1 MDWRQE
7 EALWR
12 YSLIRESADPRLS
25 CGERGALVRSLAAR
39 LHAHPSGELRSVGRS
54 TLDDWIRAYRMGGF
68 AGLAPRQ
75 RASVPRTP
83 RALLEQA
90 ETLRRENPER
100 TAAQIQRIIAT
111 ASGGGAGPSRTT
123 IERHL
128 RRQGLTRAAL
138 TGERQAFGRFE
149 ATRPNERWIADCLH
163 GPMIDGKRAI
173 LFAVLDDHSRAIVGA
188 RFAHAES
195 TVRLEGVLRS
205 AFQARGLCEG
215 LYVDNGAPYA
225 SRQLA
230 KVCAALGIRLTHST
244 PGRPQGRGKIER
256 WFRTLRQEVLVE
268 LDAHDRQLD
277 LSELERVLQ
286 AWIERVYHRRVHG
299 ETKVTP
305 LERFTGFTP
314 RYPTAAELREAFLW
328 SETRLVTKTATVSL
342 LGNRY
347 EVDAALCGRKI
358 ELRFD
363 PYDLEVIEV
372 HYAGRACGRA
382 VPHVIGRHVHP
393 HAEEPDG
400 TPRPVSGI
408 DYLRLI
414 ETEHERDWLSRRI
427 NYHQLHAVDDVG
439 DSDEQHDHDV
449 DEDRDDDDGAAGVTA
464 VVR

>member
-25 CGERGALVRSLAAR
+25 CGARGALVRSLAAR

-54 TLDDWIRAYRMGGF
+54 TLDDWIRAYRTGGF
-68 AGLAPRQ
+68 AALVPRQ

-83 RALLEQA
+83 RALLLQA
-90 ETLRRENPER
+90 ETLRRENPAR
-100 TAAQIQRIIAT
+100 TAAQIQRIIAV
-111 ASGGGAGPSRTT
+111 SNGGAGPSRTT

-138 TGERQAFGRFE
+138 PGERQAFGRFE
-149 ATRPNERWIADCLH
+149 ASGPNERWIADCLH
-163 GPMIDGKRAI
+163 GPMIEGRRAI
-173 LFAVLDDHSRAIVGA
+173 LFAVLDDHSRAVVGA

-256 WFRTLRQEVLVE
+256 FFRTLRGEVLVE

-286 AWIERVYHRRVHG
+286 AWIEQVYHRRVHS
-299 ETKVTP
+299 ETKATP
-305 LERFTGFTP
+305 LERFSGFTP

-347 EVDAALCGRKI
+347 EVDQALVGRKV

-363 PYDLEVIEV
+363 PYDLELIEV
-372 HYAGRACGRA
+372 YYAGRPCGHA

-393 HAEEPDG
+393 HAEEPVD
-400 TPRPVSGI
+400 TSRPVSGI

-427 NYHQLHAVDDVG
+427 NYHQLHAVDDTG
-439 DSDEQHDHDV
+439 DGDGQHDNDV
-449 DEDRDDDDGAAGVTA
+449 NDDRDDDDGAAGVAA

>member
-12 YSLIRESADPRLS
+12 YSLIREPVDARLS

-54 TLDDWIRAYRMGGF
+54 TLDDWIRAYRAGGF
-68 AGLAPRQ
+68 EALAPKQ

-83 RALLEQA
+83 RALLLQA
-90 ETLRRENPER
+90 ETLRRENPAR
-100 TAAQIQRIIAT
+100 TAAQIRRIIA
-111 ASGGGAGPSRTT
+111 AANGGVGPSQSTV
-123 IERHL
+123 ERHL
-128 RRQGLTRAAL
+128 RRVGLTRAAL
-138 TGERQAFGRFE
+138 RGERQVFGRFE
-149 ATRPNERWIADCLH
+149 ASAPNELWIADCLH
-163 GPMIDGKRAI
+163 GPMIEGRRAI
-173 LFAVLDDHSRAIVGA
+173 LFAVLDDHSRAVVGA

-205 AFQARGLCEG
+205 AFQRRGLCEG

-230 KVCAALGIRLTHST
+230 RVCAALGIRLTHST

-256 WFRTLRQEVLVE
+256 FFRTLRQELLVE

-286 AWIERVYHRRVHG
+286 AWIERVYHRRVHS
-299 ETKVTP
+299 ETKTTP
-305 LERFTGFTP
+305 LDRFSAFTP
-314 RYPTAAELREAFLW
+314 RYPTAVELREAFLW

-347 EVDAALCGRKI
+347 EVDQALCGRRV

-363 PYDLEVIEV
+363 PYDLELIEV
-372 HYAGRACGRA
+372 YYAGRPCGQA

-393 HAEEPDG
+393 HAEEPEEE
-400 TPRPVSGI
+400 PRPVSGI

-427 NYHQLHAVDDVG
+427 NYRQLDGDGVVEHDD
-439 DSDEQHDHDV
+439 DI
-449 DEDRDDDDGAAGVTA
+449 DDDDGTAGVAA

>member
-54 TLDDWIRAYRMGGF
+54 TLDDWIRAYRTGGF
-68 AGLAPRQ
+68 AALAPRQ

-83 RALLEQA
+83 RALLLQA
-90 ETLRRENPER
+90 ETLRRENPAR
-100 TAAQIQRIIAT
+100 TAAQIQRIIAV
-111 ASGGGAGPSRTT
+111 SNGGAGPSRTT

-149 ATRPNERWIADCLH
+149 ASGPNERWIADCLH
-163 GPMIDGKRAI
+163 GPMIEGRRAI
-173 LFAVLDDHSRAIVGA
+173 LFAVLDDHSRAVVGA

-256 WFRTLRQEVLVE
+256 FFRTLRGEVLVE

-286 AWIERVYHRRVHG
+286 AWIEQVYHRRVHS
-299 ETKVTP
+299 ETKATP
-305 LERFTGFTP
+305 LERFSGFTP

-347 EVDAALCGRKI
+347 EVDQALVGRRV

-363 PYDLEVIEV
+363 PYDLELIEV
-372 HYAGRACGRA
+372 YYAGRPCGHA

-393 HAEEPDG
+393 HAEEPVD
-400 TPRPVSGI
+400 TSRPVSGI

-427 NYHQLHAVDDVG
+427 NYHQLHAVDDTG
-439 DSDEQHDHDV
+439 DGDGQHDNDV
-449 DEDRDDDDGAAGVTA
+449 NDDRDDDDGAAGVAA